1 MPWTPIRVRGIY
13 ILEHSQLLTIWSAIS
28 EPQELST
35 DRVLSAPWKPIHGR
49 LTSDSVPEVV
59 DDDEGILTSD
69 DEAASVTIHMNE
81 VAASLPTKV
90 LKRLLRQR
98 HFPFLQW
105 NGWKVP
111 KSKFHSKD
119 VGGFI
124 TYSRTGVGQSFHF
137 QNRSTGLENSL
148 LCIPSVMSVWLL
160 TIFPQHH
167 GTGPFHALMP
177 VLIKICLP
185 YF

>member
-81 VAASLPTKV
+81 VAPA
-90 LKRLLRQR
+90 
-98 HFPFLQW
+98 
-105 NGWKVP
+105 
-111 KSKFHSKD
+111 
-119 VGGFI
+119 
-124 TYSRTGVGQSFHF
+124 Y
-137 QNRSTGLENSL
+137 
-148 LCIPSVMSVWLL
+148 
-160 TIFPQHH
+160 
-167 GTGPFHALMP
+167 
-177 VLIKICLP
+177 
-185 YF
+185 

>member
-1 MPWTPIRVRGIY
+1 MN
-13 ILEHSQLLTIWSAIS
+13 SKS
-28 EPQELST
+28 LST
-35 DRVLSAPWKPIHGR
+35 DRVWSAPWKPIHGG

-81 VAASLPTKV
+81 VAASL
-90 LKRLLRQR
+90 LKYLSVY
-98 HFPFLQW
+98 W
-105 NGWKVP
+105 GSEISVSYNGWKVP
-111 KSKFHSKD
+111 KSKYHSKD

-124 TYSRTGVGQSFHF
+124 TYSRTGVGQTFHF
-137 QNRSTGLENSL
+137 QNRSTGLKNSL